1 MFCFSALFKLF
12 ETKLQWKA
20 MESEKKDQTLANVLE
35 KNGLTDPFW
44 IDKFKEHGIENS
56 SQLKHADRK
65 VFNQLSQHVKYPQQK
80 KNAFKAVYHLEEEKS
95 AEKQKLIEKT
105 ENLIKE
111 LIKKLDNATDEKA
124 E

>member
-56 SQLKHADRK
+56 SQLKHANRK
-65 VFNQLSQHVKYPQQK
+65 VFNQLSQHVKYP
-80 KNAFKAVYHLEEEKS
+80 
-95 AEKQKLIEKT
+95 
-105 ENLIKE
+105 
-111 LIKKLDNATDEKA
+111 
-124 E
+124 

>member
-1 MFCFSALFKLF
+1 
-12 ETKLQWKA
+12 

-65 VFNQLSQHVKYPQQK
+65 VFNQLSQHVKYP
-80 KNAFKAVYHLEEEKS
+80 
-95 AEKQKLIEKT
+95 
-105 ENLIKE
+105 
-111 LIKKLDNATDEKA
+111 
-124 E
+124 

>member
-12 ETKLQWKA
+12 EKKTTV
-20 MESEKKDQTLANVLE
+20 EGNGIRKKDQTLANVLE

-65 VFNQLSQHVKYPQQK
+65 VFNQLSQHVKYP
-80 KNAFKAVYHLEEEKS
+80 
-95 AEKQKLIEKT
+95 
-105 ENLIKE
+105 
-111 LIKKLDNATDEKA
+111 
-124 E
+124 